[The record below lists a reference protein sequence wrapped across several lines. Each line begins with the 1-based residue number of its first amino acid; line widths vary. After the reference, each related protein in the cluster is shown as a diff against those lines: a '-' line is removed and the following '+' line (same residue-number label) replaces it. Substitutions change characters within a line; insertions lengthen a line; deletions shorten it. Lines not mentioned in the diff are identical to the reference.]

1 MSAERGAL
9 AGVSRTH
16 EANMRFPMAGWCAG
30 LLSGLLVAAPARAQ
44 HFGKHSDTE
53 DSKSEKPTHE
63 ATAIGTE
70 SDDEHTRTPHRET
83 VSSDEDAVQ
92 PTRDDDEG
100 SGGDIG
106 SAIAGFMVELLVR
119 NLVFIVAQ
127 SGNHQTASPDG
138 ELPAGVISDQR
149 HAAPVSVR
157 MGAQAL
163 LLSRQG
169 KGADYF
175 LGVDGRYFGVD
186 ARLVR
191 LFLNAEDGASGTD
204 AISVSEV
211 HVAWA
216 LVAIPQARLR
226 AEAGIS
232 TAHGPDVTFIGPS
245 VGLSFEGCVVGPLDL
260 EARAQATP
268 FPHRQLDGE
277 AGLALHAGG
286 LVLRGGVRGLFL
298 DDAGKMDGVAHRERL
313 FSPYLGLGFTF

>member
-1 MSAERGAL
+1 
-9 AGVSRTH
+9 
-16 EANMRFPMAGWCAG
+16 MRFPKAAWCAG
-30 LLSGLLVAAPARAQ
+30 LLSGVLVAAPARAD
-44 HFGKHSDTE
+44 FGKRSDE
-53 DSKSEKPTHE
+53 SKSEKPTHA

-70 SDDEHTRTPHRET
+70 DEPAKTPHRET
-83 VSSDEDAVQ
+83 VSSDEDVVEPA
-92 PTRDDDEG
+92 RDDDDG
-100 SGGDIG
+100 GGGDIG

-119 NLVFIVAQ
+119 NLVFIIAQ
-127 SGNHQTASPDG
+127 SGNHPSVSPNG

-149 HAAPVSVR
+149 HAAPISVR

-163 LLSRQG
+163 LMSRQG
-169 KGADYF
+169 RGADYF

-191 LFLNAEDGASGTD
+191 LFLKGDDGSSGSD

-268 FPHRQLDGE
+268 FPHRQVDGE

-313 FSPYLGLGFTF
+313 FGPYLGLGFTF